1 MSRTTRTNPTRTRQ
15 KAPTNSSFDKN
26 LAAYMLAAGAAGVSL
41 LAAQTAE
48 AKIVYTPANITIA
61 SRSAIPLDLTNDGVA
76 RLRDQQLAI

>member
-1 MSRTTRTNPTRTRQ
+1 LYVAYNTHKPHSHSP

-61 SRSAIPLDLTNDGVA
+61 SA
-76 RLRDQQLAI
+76 

>member
-48 AKIVYTPANITIA
+48 AQNRLHTCEHNDCIA
-61 SRSAIPLDLTNDGVA
+61 
-76 RLRDQQLAI
+76 